1 MKVPINSIKH
11 IVQHTKTT
19 VASLNTAHLADAKG
33 RAFPSS
39 VNSADDVVQG
49 VVIKAFFIEL
59 WVLGSG
65 TNPSSFVV
73 MFEKS
78 PGGQADPTFTEMST
92 LDSYTN
98 KKNVLYTTQGLIG
111 GNTSNAVPI
120 YRGWLKI
127 PKGKQ
132 RFGLND
138 DFKINIAVLGADS
151 MDFCGVTIYK
161 AYS

>member
-1 MKVPINSIKH
+1 M
-11 IVQHTKTT
+11 VQHSTST
-19 VASLNTAHLADAKG
+19 VASASVTSLADAKG

-39 VNSADDVVQG
+39 VNSADDIVQG
-49 VVIKAFFIEL
+49 VVIKAIWIEL
-59 WVLGSG
+59 WLLAN
-65 TNPSSFVV
+65 TTAASSFVV
-73 MFEKS
+73 TFEKS

-111 GNTSNAVPI
+111 GNTSNPVPVF
-120 YRGWLKI
+120 RDWLKI

-138 DFKINIAVLGADS
+138 DFKINIAALGATAI
-151 MDFCGVTIYK
+151 DFCGVTIYK